1 MPSDASSRQP
11 VRARARRALRAEI
24 TGQALALFS
33 ERGFDAVTADE
44 LAEAVGVSRR
54 TLFRLFATKE
64 DIVVAAFDN
73 LGDEALA
80 ALRERP
86 ADEPPWTALRH
97 ALGAA
102 AAKLEERPATFF
114 ELHGVIAQTPALRRR
129 LLEQRDG
136 WRAAFA
142 EELAARSPPRGTS
155 SLASC
160 WPPRPSAPSTWQP
173 RCGRG
178 PAGADGSAGFSTT
191 RSSCSV
197 QALADTDQP
206 PLRRRVTRTRR
217 AHRHRS
223 R

>member
-1 MPSDASSRQP
+1 MPTDASSREP
-11 VRARARRALRAEI
+11 VRARARRAVRAEV
-24 TGQALALFS
+24 TAQALALFS

-54 TLFRLFATKE
+54 TLFRYFASKE

-102 AAKLEERPATFF
+102 VARLEERPATFF

-136 WRAAFA
+136 WRTAFA
-142 EELAARSPPRGTS
+142 QELAARSTGTRNEL
-155 SLASC
+155 LAT
-160 WPPRPSAPSTWQP
+160 A
-173 RCGRG
+173 
-178 PAGADGSAGFSTT
+178 ALGAFDVATEAWARTGG
-191 RSSCSV
+191 
-197 QALADTDQP
+197 
-206 PLRRRVTRTRR
+206 RRRLSKLLDDSFELLGSGL
-217 AHRHRS
+217 AG
-223 R
+223 

>member
-1 MPSDASSRQP
+1 VSISAKLRRVPSDASSRAP

-24 TGQALALFS
+24 TAQALALFS

-44 LAEAVGVSRR
+44 LAEVVGVSRR

-64 DIVVAAFDN
+64 DIVVAAFDT

-86 ADEPPWTALRH
+86 AGEAAWTALRQ

-102 AAKLEERPATFF
+102 AARLEEHPATFF
-114 ELHGVIAQTPALRRR
+114 ELHDVIAQTPALRRR

-142 EELAARSPPRGTS
+142 QELGARAVTARNEFECELLAAAAIGAFDVATETWARSRG
-155 SLASC
+155 
-160 WPPRPSAPSTWQP
+160 R
-173 RCGRG
+173 RR
-178 PAGADGSAGFSTT
+178 
-191 RSSCSV
+191 
-197 QALADTDQP
+197 
-206 PLRRRVTRTRR
+206 LRRLLDDSFERLGSGLDG
-217 AHRHRS
+217 H
-223 R
+223 

>member
-1 MPSDASSRQP
+1 MPSDVSSHQP

-73 LGDEALA
+73 LGDEAVA
-80 ALRERP
+80 ALRELP
-86 ADEPPWTALRH
+86 ADEPPWTALR
-97 ALGAA
+97 AAFGVA

-114 ELHGVIAQTPALRRR
+114 ELHSVIAQTPALRRR

-142 EELAARSPPRGTS
+142 VELTARMPAARNELTRELLATAAIGAFDVTTEMWARTGGRRRLSRLLDDAFELLGSGLAA
-155 SLASC
+155 
-160 WPPRPSAPSTWQP
+160 
-173 RCGRG
+173 
-178 PAGADGSAGFSTT
+178 
-191 RSSCSV
+191 
-197 QALADTDQP
+197 
-206 PLRRRVTRTRR
+206 
-217 AHRHRS
+217 H
-223 R
+223 

>member
-1 MPSDASSRQP
+1 MPSERTP

-24 TGQALALFS
+24 TAQALALFS

-73 LGDEALA
+73 LGDDAHA

-86 ADEPPWTALRH
+86 AEEEPWTALRH

-102 AAKLEERPATFF
+102 GDRLEQRPQTFF

-136 WRAAFA
+136 WRAALA
-142 EELAARSPPRGTS
+142 LELATR
-155 SLASC
+155 
-160 WPPRPSAPSTWQP
+160 
-173 RCGRG
+173 
-178 PAGADGSAGFSTT
+178 AGAARHELTSEL
-191 RSSCSV
+191 
-197 QALADTDQP
+197 LATAAIGAFDVATETWARTGG
-206 PLRRRVTRTRR
+206 RRRL
-217 AHRHRS
+217 S
-223 R
+223 RLLDDSFERLGSGLAGD

>member
-1 MPSDASSRQP
+1 VPSSEPIRS
-11 VRARARRALRAEI
+11 RARRALRGEI
-24 TGQALALFS
+24 TAQALGLFS

-64 DIVVAAFDN
+64 DIVVAAFDT

-102 AAKLEERPATFF
+102 VTRLEQRPASFF

-129 LLEQRDG
+129 VLEQRDG

-142 EELAARSPPRGTS
+142 TELATRTPSGEPATELLATAAIGAFDVATEAWARTGGRRGLS
-155 SLASC
+155 RLLDDAFEMLGSGLATT
-160 WPPRPSAPSTWQP
+160 PSAPRP
-173 RCGRG
+173 
-178 PAGADGSAGFSTT
+178 
-191 RSSCSV
+191 
-197 QALADTDQP
+197 
-206 PLRRRVTRTRR
+206 RR
-217 AHRHRS
+217 ARAR
-223 R
+223 

>member
-1 MPSDASSRQP
+1 VPSDPSSPPP

-33 ERGFDAVTADE
+33 ARGFDAVTADE

-64 DIVVAAFDN
+64 DIVVAAFDR
-73 LGDEALA
+73 LGDDALA

-86 ADEPPWTALRH
+86 ADEPPWTSLHH

-102 AAKLEERPATFF
+102 AARLEERPATFF

-142 EELAARSPPRGTS
+142 QELADRATARRNQLGCEL
-155 SLASC
+155 LAT
-160 WPPRPSAPSTWQP
+160 A
-173 RCGRG
+173 
-178 PAGADGSAGFSTT
+178 AIGAFDVATEAWARTGG
-191 RSSCSV
+191 
-197 QALADTDQP
+197 
-206 PLRRRVTRTRR
+206 RRRL
-217 AHRHRS
+217 S
-223 R
+223 RLLHDSFELLGSDFAER

>member
-1 MPSDASSRQP
+1 VPSDASSRPP
-11 VRARARRALRAEI
+11 VRARARRALRTEI

-80 ALRERP
+80 ALRQRP
-86 ADEPPWTALRH
+86 AEEAPWTALRH

-102 AAKLEERPATFF
+102 AARLEERPATFF
-114 ELHGVIAQTPALRRR
+114 ELHGVIAETPALRRR

-136 WRAAFA
+136 WRAEFVL
-142 EELAARSPPRGTS
+142 ELAGRAGSPRDELAGELLATAAVGAFDVATETWARIG
-155 SLASC
+155 
-160 WPPRPSAPSTWQP
+160 
-173 RCGRG
+173 G
-178 PAGADGSAGFSTT
+178 
-191 RSSCSV
+191 
-197 QALADTDQP
+197 
-206 PLRRRVTRTRR
+206 RRRL
-217 AHRHRS
+217 S
-223 R
+223 RLLDDSFELLGAGLAGQ

>member
-1 MPSDASSRQP
+1 MSSEPTR
-11 VRARARRALRAEI
+11 VRARARQALRAEV
-24 TGQALALFS
+24 TAQALGLFS

-80 ALRERP
+80 ALRGRP
-86 ADEPPWTALRH
+86 AGERSWVALRQ

-102 AAKLEERPATFF
+102 AAMLEERPATFF

-142 EELAARSPPRGTS
+142 QEVADRTGGARGELASELLATAAIAAFDAATEMWARTG
-155 SLASC
+155 
-160 WPPRPSAPSTWQP
+160 
-173 RCGRG
+173 G
-178 PAGADGSAGFSTT
+178 
-191 RSSCSV
+191 
-197 QALADTDQP
+197 
-206 PLRRRVTRTRR
+206 RRRL
-217 AHRHRS
+217 S
-223 R
+223 RILDEAFELLGAGLAGH